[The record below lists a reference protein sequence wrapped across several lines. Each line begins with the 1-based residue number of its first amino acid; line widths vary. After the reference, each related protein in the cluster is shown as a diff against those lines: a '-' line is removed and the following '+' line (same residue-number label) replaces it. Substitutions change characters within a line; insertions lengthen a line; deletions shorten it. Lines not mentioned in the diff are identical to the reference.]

1 MVDNLSSLEELNKE
15 FITQFKSKEDDLRK
29 EITNDE
35 RRTKVLLRVLKNS
48 EEELLKNNSLIQQI
62 ASKIDSKNVI
72 INSPE
77 HLKEIRNSFF
87 MTYLGKLKIKEDA
100 FNYQIMEYI
109 YNNYLFTRFNNE
121 NNEEQLLTLTF
132 YWFISNF
139 EYMSHIFTL
148 IKIISPIA
156 NFNDNSLK
164 DFVTIYQKMKIE
176 KDYSKIII
184 NEPLLFVFEFV
195 IYTFI
200 KLFCTKSKKEIG
212 EYVQPIY
219 EES

>member
-1 MVDNLSSLEELNKE
+1 
-15 FITQFKSKEDDLRK
+15 
-29 EITNDE
+29 
-35 RRTKVLLRVLKNS
+35 
-48 EEELLKNNSLIQQI
+48 
-62 ASKIDSKNVI
+62 
-72 INSPE
+72 
-77 HLKEIRNSFF
+77 

-164 DFVTIYQKMKIE
+164 DFVTIYQKMKIALT
-176 KDYSKIII
+176 KR
-184 NEPLLFVFEFV
+184 LF
-195 IYTFI
+195 
-200 KLFCTKSKKEIG
+200 
-212 EYVQPIY
+212 
-219 EES
+219 